1 MLDQVEALT
10 IPEDLEGA
18 FAHHAGSKYYFLN
31 QSKTVKKML
40 LQWITLA
47 KRTDTRKK
55 RIEEIAELAAQGRKL
70 QYFSL

>member
-10 IPEDLEGA
+10 IPEDLENA
-18 FAHHAGSKYYFLN
+18 FSHHAGSKGYFLN
-31 QSKTVKKML
+31 QSKTVKKVL

-70 QYFSL
+70 Q